1 MAGSLLMPIPA
12 PSLKNLVS
20 SPGVKGMIGALLN
33 ARHHGKAG
41 VPGLVSAKRTY
52 ELPVRLH
59 ALSEPMLACM
69 SALLPKDAT
78 MKPLKWLQNLIRF
91 HLSVEEYAPLLV
103 KMSAAVVSL
112 TCLSPSVI

>member
-12 PSLKNLVS
+12 PALKSLVS
-20 SPGVKGMIGALLN
+20 SLGVKGMTGMLLN
-33 ARHHGKAG
+33 ARQRGKAG

-59 ALSEPMLACM
+59 ALSEPMLASM
-69 SALLPKDAT
+69 SALLPRDAT
-78 MKPLKWLQNLIRF
+78 MKPFKWLQNLIRSR
-91 HLSVEEYAPLLV
+91 LSVEEYAPLLV

-112 TCLSPSVI
+112 ICLSPSVI

>member
-1 MAGSLLMPIPA
+1 MTGSLLMPIPA
-12 PSLKNLVS
+12 PSLNNLES
-20 SPGVKGMIGALLN
+20 SPGVQGRTGMLLN
-33 ARHHGKAG
+33 ARQRGKAG

-59 ALSEPMLACM
+59 ALSEPMLASM
-69 SALLPKDAT
+69 SALLPRDAT

-91 HLSVEEYAPLLV
+91 HLSVEEFAPLLV

-112 TCLSPSVI
+112 TCLSPSAI